1 MLNFRSNSGFTLVEL
16 MVAVV
21 VLAILSVVAM
31 VSYNKYIR
39 KARTTEAITFLSD
52 IKMKQETYFQ
62 TYGLYVGT
70 SSSDNSFTTGDF
82 YPKTKNSDGY
92 YKWEMK
98 CPEDKG
104 SYPGWCALGSRPTA
118 EEGSYQYVTVG
129 WQPKDPPVAA
139 PDTRHIR
146 DATRRWWFAEAR
158 GDLDSNNVYATF
170 RLSSELT
177 QVVFWNENE

>member
-1 MLNFRSNSGFTLVEL
+1 MRKIRSSRGFTLVEL
-16 MVAVV
+16 MVAVA
-21 VLAILSVVAM
+21 VLAILSVIAT
-31 VSYNKYIR
+31 VSYSKYIR
-39 KARTTEAITFLSD
+39 KARTTEAITFLAD
-52 IKMKQETYFQ
+52 IKMKQETYHQ
-62 TYGLYVGT
+62 TYGMYVKT
-70 SSSDNSFTTGDF
+70 SSADNAISDADF

-118 EEGSYQYVTVG
+118 EEGNYQYVTVG
-129 WQPKDPPVAA
+129 WQPQDPPVAA
-139 PDTRHIR
+139 PDGKYIK
-146 DATRRWWFAEAR
+146 DGTRRWWFAEAR
-158 GDLDSNNVYATF
+158 GDLDENNVYSTF